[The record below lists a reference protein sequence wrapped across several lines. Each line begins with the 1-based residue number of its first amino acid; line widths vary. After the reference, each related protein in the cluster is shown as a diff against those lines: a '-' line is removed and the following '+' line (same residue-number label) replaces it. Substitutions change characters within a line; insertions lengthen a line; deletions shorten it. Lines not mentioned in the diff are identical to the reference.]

1 MNQPSNYEKN
11 RLTRDK
17 HQKTDNQQNKQHVRL
32 FNSDML
38 LIPLINKDLQSI
50 YQGGVMR
57 KYLIY
62 KCLDINIINIS
73 L

>member
-50 YQGGVMR
+50 YQGKVIR
-57 KYLIY
+57 KHLIY

>member
-50 YQGGVMR
+50 YQGG
-57 KYLIY
+57 
-62 KCLDINIINIS
+62 DNA
-73 L
+73 